1 MSNMSWKDNIRKDTD
16 ENWALRPIPNKK
28 VSELLSYTRDLNEML
43 KGIRKYLYPLTQKH
57 RSRVDEEEVL
67 EFFNKE
73 IQKVKEKLEEVF
85 EDM

>member
-1 MSNMSWKDNIRKDTD
+1 MSWKDSIKKEDTRIRSH
-16 ENWALRPIPNKK
+16 RPKPNKK
-28 VSELLSYTRDLNEML
+28 VSELLSYTHDLDEML
-43 KGIRKYLYPLTQKH
+43 KEIRMYLRPLTQKH
-57 RSRVDEEEVL
+57 RSRVDEGEVL